1 MFSGAFSGLLNLD
14 KIIPWL
20 KEMSSKREC
29 LRAREPRVSPS
40 VENGGARQRDL
51 ILLENRYLAFQDKY
65 GMLME
70 TATHRS
76 A

>member
-1 MFSGAFSGLLNLD
+1 MAERDVKQKGMLSGARASG
-14 KIIPWL
+14 
-20 KEMSSKREC
+20 
-29 LRAREPRVSPS
+29 VPS

>member
-29 LRAREPRVSPS
+29 LRVRDPRLPP
-40 VENGGARQRDL
+40 VENGGDRLRDL
-51 ILLENRYLAFQDKY
+51 NLLENRYLAFRDKY
-65 GMLME
+65 GMLRK
-70 TATHRS
+70 TATHGS